1 MTQSVNRSF
10 DFFSL
15 LSLALDDVRVA
26 WRTQN
31 SASAA
36 TETMGR
42 CWTNSLKSQTHTISF
57 CGYVPFVYSNF
68 FCPFLCIE
76 ILTQLVWVLR
86 SFIYLV
92 TTITRKG
99 AEISPFKAGC
109 QCGFPRVKSQHL
121 HEDWKFTVVEEF
133 GSYSHLVWLTS
144 CLKTYLNF
152 SGMPSDGAFWFTT
165 APTSF

>member
-1 MTQSVNRSF
+1 MTQSVNHSF

-15 LSLALDDVRVA
+15 LSLARDDVRVA

-68 FCPFLCIE
+68 FCPFFMHRNTYPVSLSTKVIH
-76 ILTQLVWVLR
+76 
-86 SFIYLV
+86 SFIL
-92 TTITRKG
+92 
-99 AEISPFKAGC
+99 
-109 QCGFPRVKSQHL
+109 SQQL
-121 HEDWKFTVVEEF
+121 LEKVQR
-133 GSYSHLVWLTS
+133 
-144 CLKTYLNF
+144 
-152 SGMPSDGAFWFTT
+152 
-165 APTSF
+165 